1 MKKTYPTASKF
12 LIADQIRS
20 EIGGKH
26 TILGLY
32 PGDKLNLE
40 KFDLPIR
47 DANDGK
53 EMTVTVTESLHVFL
67 VFKGGLGKF
76 NSTITILT
84 PSGKTLAKS
93 KEREVELKKNQ
104 DLVMTL
110 GVAPFPVPEL
120 GEYKCMFALGN
131 KEYTYS
137 FSVVCEHAGVIQ
149 PEEKPKPR
157 RKN

>member
-1 MKKTYPTASKF
+1 MKKTYPAASKF

-40 KFDLPIR
+40 KFDLPIQ
-47 DANDGK
+47 DVKDGR
-53 EMTVTVTESLHVFL
+53 EVTVTVTESLHVFL

-76 NSTITILT
+76 NSNIMILT
-84 PSGKTLAKS
+84 PSGKILAKS

-110 GVAPFPVPEL
+110 GIAPFPIPEL
-120 GEYKCMFALGN
+120 GEYKCVFTLGS
-131 KEYTYS
+131 KEYPCG
-137 FSVVCEHAGVIQ
+137 FSVVCEHAGANQ
-149 PEEKPKPR
+149 PEGKPKPR
-157 RKN
+157 RKK